1 MKKLKRNY
9 HTLLGMVFETL
20 ISVDKKELGLTR
32 DKEVEIL
39 NDIWENRKS
48 IIATLN
54 GSQAERVMFMYT
66 LYENK
71 VVFEAFNLSELSFSW
86 NDLSPKFVDSSE
98 SGYAVVL
105 VSDTL
110 KSVGSRLFLEKDLNS
125 AYVAGCALMSK

>member
-9 HTLLGMVFETL
+9 LTLLGMVFETL

>member
-9 HTLLGMVFETL
+9 LTLLGMVFETL

-86 NDLSPKFVDSSE
+86 NDLSSKFVDSSE

>member
-1 MKKLKRNY
+1 
-9 HTLLGMVFETL
+9 MVFETL
-20 ISVDKKELGLTR
+20 ISVDKKELGITR

-105 VSDTL
+105 VSETL

>member
-1 MKKLKRNY
+1 MKNIKIKYL
-9 HTLLGMVFETL
+9 TLLGMVFETL
-20 ISVDKKELGLTR
+20 ISVDKKELGITR

-105 VSDTL
+105 VSETL

>member
-1 MKKLKRNY
+1 MKKIKIKYL
-9 HTLLGMVFETL
+9 TLLGMVFETL
-20 ISVDKKELGLTR
+20 ISVDKKELGITR

-105 VSDTL
+105 VSETL